1 MYEGVLKDRENGQ
14 FINFRNK
21 DLFEVMTHFSMII
34 EDCNIKKI
42 QKKIIHN
49 PATDERT

>member
-1 MYEGVLKDRENGQ
+1 MYCGVLKDRESGQ

-34 EDCNIKKI
+34 EECNNKKI
-42 QKKIIHN
+42 QIKIVHK
-49 PATDERT
+49 PAANERT